1 MASRKRQHS
10 ISRTLRLPQNVISTN
25 PLRHGA
31 ALGQRARGLQKNE
44 RSSFSPPED
53 WHEPVA
59 EESGRGGYRI
69 IVQPPGDGYRH
80 VLTPREIRRRLARLP
95 ARMLE
100 RLEVVQ
106 LSRLTRKK
114 LSFPCYG
121 MQWGTAVYLYPIE
134 SGLVECYSSP
144 PRPAQV
150 NEARMYGGRWVQSGV
165 EEWQLVWTEAAIK
178 DYYLN
183 NILIHELGH
192 LVDHRNESCSDRE
205 RYAEWFA
212 IEHGYRRSQRV
223 DGGVR
228 RRRHPKSVVRRH
240 HGT

>member
-10 ISRTLRLPQNVISTN
+10 NSRAIRVPQTVIPTKR
-25 PLRHGA
+25 LRHSA

-53 WHEPVA
+53 WHEPS
-59 EESGRGGYRI
+59 EEEVRQTGYRI
-69 IVQPPGDGYRH
+69 IVQSPGDGYRH
-80 VLTPREIRRRLARLP
+80 VLTPQEIRRRLAQLP

-100 RLEVVQ
+100 RLDVVQ

-121 MQWGTAVYLYPIE
+121 MQWGTAVYLYPME
-134 SGLVECYSSP
+134 SSLVECYASP

-150 NEARMYGGRWVQSGV
+150 NEARMYGGRWVQAAV
-165 EEWQLVWTEAAIK
+165 DEWHLVWTEAAIK

-192 LVDHRNESCSDRE
+192 LVDHRNESCADRE

-223 DGGVR
+223 DGSAR
-228 RRRHPKSVVRRH
+228 RRRRSKSVVRRH